1 MLAMNLIVS
10 CKYDHRKI
18 DGLMKDLMQSCR
30 NDEDKNVR
38 GIVSQVRSQLE
49 TVESCLFDHFKK
61 EEQFLFPELANIGV
75 SVEFGPIGIA
85 LREHRLIKNFLRSL
99 DSLVTDLEQGN
110 QTSFAFLINQATEL
124 LNFLEH
130 HWQKEETALFELA
143 LMHISNDRLHRLEL
157 MRKFE

>member
-1 MLAMNLIVS
+1 MNLIVS

-18 DGLMKDLMQSCR
+18 NRLVLSLIQSCR
-30 NDEDKNVR
+30 KIESKDSGVIIDEVR
-38 GIVSQVRSQLE
+38 DQLE
-49 TVESCLFDHFKK
+49 TITKALFEHFRK
-61 EEQFLFPELANIGV
+61 EEQYLFPELANIGV

-110 QTSFAFLINQATEL
+110 QTSFAFLINQATEF